1 MAALTDVK
9 ALAGRYADALRHMR
23 ARQLLARPRR
33 LVPPPLLA
41 AGRPPATTTW
51 RPLAAGLGAD
61 PAPQSGPQ
69 PRPEET
75 GRFDAYGRSRP
86 FPAPGFWTDDTDG
99 LLFLFH
105 LHGFSELAAYAAG
118 PRSQQG
124 DAFWNAVL
132 ESWLREC
139 GSPRRPAWH
148 PYPTSGRVIA
158 WCAALSAGGWPDPL
172 AKAMRAHLAAQL
184 RFLRRSVEHDIGG
197 NHVLRNGV
205 ALTIGGACVGDPAP
219 GLELLR
225 RELASQILPDGGH
238 EERSPAYQRAILA
251 DLRDAAVVLDPVPDW
266 LSTAIERL
274 TAWLRALAGPD
285 GTLPLLNDAWEGP
298 PIEPAA
304 PQPVR
309 DLQSSGYVVLRHG
322 GDQAVLD
329 LAPVAPPH
337 LPPHAHADVLSFVLW
352 ADGQPLVVDPGSYA
366 YDGPDR
372 NAFRGTAAH
381 NTLQVDGQDQCDLW
395 GPFRAA
401 HMPRVTRLR
410 LEEQRDAIVVAAEH
424 DGYRR
429 LPDPVTHRRTFVWIP
444 ATGLIVL
451 DRLLAREPH
460 DVHSRLHL
468 APGITHGDGRIG
480 PYELTPLGP
489 GGPPVSVT
497 GRYAPYLGTAVH
509 SEIVE
514 RAARLEP
521 HALHGWALLRPPARA
536 AITTNAVTVTTADG
550 KQLDVA

>member
-1 MAALTDVK
+1 MAEVK

-23 ARQLLARPRR
+23 ARQLVARPRR
-33 LVPPPLLA
+33 LVQTRLLA
-41 AGRPPATTTW
+41 ACRPPATPTW
-51 RPLAAGLGAD
+51 SPVAAGLGAD

-75 GRFDAYGRSRP
+75 GRFAAFGHQRP
-86 FPAPGFWTDDTDG
+86 FPSPGFWTDDSGG

-118 PRSQQG
+118 PRSRQG
-124 DAFWNAVL
+124 DAFWIAVL

-158 WCAALSAGGWPDPL
+158 WCAALSSPGWPDPL
-172 AKAMRAHLAAQL
+172 ATALRAGLASQL

-205 ALTIGGACVGDPAP
+205 ALTIGGACLGDPER

-225 RELASQILPDGGH
+225 KELARQILPDGGH

-251 DLRDAAVVLDPVPDW
+251 DLTDAARVVDPTPDW
-266 LSTAIERL
+266 LATAIERL
-274 TAWLRALAGPD
+274 SGWLRGLAGPD

-298 PIEPAA
+298 PVDPAP

-352 ADGQPLVVDPGSYA
+352 ADGRPLVVDPGSYT

-381 NTLQVDGQDQCDLW
+381 NTLEVDGQDQCDLW

-401 HMPRVTRLR
+401 HMPRVRRLWLDPR
-410 LEEQRDAIVVAAEH
+410 EDAIVVAAEH

-429 LPDPVTHRRTFVWIP
+429 LPDPVIHRRTFVWIP

-451 DRLLAREPH
+451 DRLLARRPH
-460 DVHSRLHL
+460 DVRSRLHL
-468 APGITHGDGRIG
+468 APGAAYEGGRIG
-480 PYELTPLGP
+480 PFELAPLGA
-489 GGPPVSVT
+489 GGPPASVP
-497 GRYAPYLGTAVH
+497 GRYAPYLGTAEATEV
-509 SEIVE
+509 VE
-514 RAARLEP
+514 RAARLAP
-521 HALHGWALLRPPARA
+521 HEITGWALLRPPATA
-536 AITTNAVTVTTADG
+536 ALTTDVVTVDG
-550 KQLDVA
+550 KTLTIA